1 MGCPSPAAPRAAAPR
16 ARAGRPASLDRPASM
31 APPATRTHR
40 IGGAR
45 PVCAQV
51 YVVRDIS
58 ARRAR
63 LRRLMPCPR
72 CIRSVG
78 AASSRAIL
86 ARRHRPRPVLARA
99 HCAGHHATAESHLVL
114 LWAGPRAVGGVLGAG
129 RGNELREAQQEQDA
143 PSAPGWSRAA
153 RHVAAAHGDDVCPA
167 GAALHSAET
176 LLPRSVRIQRVRGVH
191 RARGSI
197 SNAEILTRGD
207 RPTQQRPASCS
218 VILPVW

>member
-51 YVVRDIS
+51 YVVRHIS
-58 ARRAR
+58 ARHAR

-86 ARRHRPRPVLARA
+86 ARRHRPRPVLTRA

-129 RGNELREAQQEQDA
+129 RGNELREAQQEPDA
-143 PSAPGWSRAA
+143 PSAPGIPGWSRAA
-153 RHVAAAHGDDVCPA
+153 RHVAAAHGDDVARRAPHCTPRRHCCRGVSGCPDPESA
-167 GAALHSAET
+167 WFTRELEVPSRTRRFLRAET
-176 LLPRSVRIQRVRGVH
+176 DRHSS
-191 RARGSI
+191 ARQ
-197 SNAEILTRGD
+197 A
-207 RPTQQRPASCS
+207 
-218 VILPVW
+218 V